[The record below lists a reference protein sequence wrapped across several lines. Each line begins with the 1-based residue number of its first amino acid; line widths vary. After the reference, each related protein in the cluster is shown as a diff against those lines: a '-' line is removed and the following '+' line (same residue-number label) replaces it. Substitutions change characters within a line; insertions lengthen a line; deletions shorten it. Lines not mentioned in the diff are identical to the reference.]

1 MEVSTIFLLPLDQS
15 DRMKGKEKR
24 DQRSSKRA
32 IHCSLYNQVEYATYT
47 IPRNVAPPGYLA
59 IGKEDR
65 PEIKDQVHI
74 QSQSMEWM
82 HTVYQHW
89 REEEKE
95 RMGREGDRVVDNRDK
110 LKWDSAQFKIDLWSL
125 SDAWESTRV
134 SGWKGWGTE
143 GRKSEQE

>member
-1 MEVSTIFLLPLDQS
+1 SSVSFFSSLNSLLVFFEFFVVNRVVERTMEVSTIFLLPLDQS

-82 HTVYQHW
+82 HTVYQH
-89 REEEKE
+89 
-95 RMGREGDRVVDNRDK
+95 
-110 LKWDSAQFKIDLWSL
+110 
-125 SDAWESTRV
+125 
-134 SGWKGWGTE
+134 
-143 GRKSEQE
+143 